1 MGTPVL
7 CRNLLTVL
15 ATVTG
20 LGWVQSL
27 FGLGAAPA
35 KININLTG
43 NDGRLKKET
52 GGGKGG
58 SNLLPIYEAHEVRMK
73 VVYVPLL

>member
-1 MGTPVL
+1 MARL
-7 CRNLLTVL
+7 R
-15 ATVTG
+15 
-20 LGWVQSL
+20 GWGGAQSL